1 MAHETMTISVNF
13 ARAFPVFPLD
23 SVVLLPHA
31 MLRLFIFERRYRQMV
46 ESVLDT
52 NGQIAMG
59 VFSGVEWKKHYEG
72 QPPIRGAVCLGQITQ
87 HERLP
92 DGNYRIWLQGV
103 CRARVVEES
112 DPDGDRLYRT
122 ATLAPIGTPEVDES
136 ELVGH
141 RESILNLLQSKPLAN
156 LPSVSQLLKDVAH
169 RDQSDDP
176 LPTAALLDVLSLS
189 LISKLATPDT
199 QYRLLEEGDPHERA
213 RIIGMEL
220 RGYRTLLT
228 RANKQF
234 DPMAPGGVT
243 WN

>member
-23 SVVLLPHA
+23 NVVLLPHA
-31 MLRLFIFERRYRQMV
+31 VLRLFIFERRYRQMI

-59 VFSGVEWKKHYEG
+59 VFSGVNWKQHYEG
-72 QPPIRGAVCLGQITQ
+72 QPPIRGAVCLGQITH

-122 ATLAPIGTPEVDES
+122 ATLAPIGPADVAEN
-136 ELVGH
+136 ELARH
-141 RESILNLLQSKPLAN
+141 RESVLAMLQSDPLVN
-156 LPSVSQLLKDVAH
+156 IPSVAQLLKDVAH
-169 RDQSDDP
+169 RDNSDDP

-213 RIIGMEL
+213 SVIQNEL
-220 RGYRTLLT
+220 RGYSALLK

-234 DPMAPGGVT
+234 DPTAPGGVT

>member
-13 ARAFPVFPLD
+13 ARAFPIFPLD

-31 MLRLFIFERRYRQMV
+31 MLRLFIFERRYRQMI

-59 VFSGVEWKKHYEG
+59 VFSGINWKKHYDG
-72 QPPIRGAVCLGQITQ
+72 QPPLRGAVCLGQITH

-103 CRARVVEES
+103 CRARIVEES

-122 ATLAPIGTPEVDES
+122 ATLAPIGPSDVAENEVAR
-136 ELVGH
+136 H
-141 RESILNLLQSKPLAN
+141 RESILSLLRSEPLAK
-156 LPSVSQLLKDVAH
+156 VACVAQLLKDVAH
-169 RDQSDDP
+169 RDNSDDP
-176 LPTAALLDVLSLS
+176 LPTPALLDVLSLS
-189 LISKLATPDT
+189 LISKLATPET

-213 RIIGMEL
+213 AIIQHEL
-220 RGYRTLLT
+220 RGYRGLLT
-228 RANKQF
+228 RANLQF
-234 DPMAPGGVT
+234 DPAAPGGVT